1 MAGAQ
6 GAVTPTAVVAL
17 GGNALAP
24 EGESPSFE
32 RQEAQATR
40 MARAILDLI
49 DAGYRLVLTHGNG
62 PQVGM
67 LALQQQEAAHL
78 VPPQPLF
85 VLGAMT
91 QGQLGSLVAVALRN
105 LRPDRPPPVVAV
117 VSHVLVDAGDPAFQR
132 PTKPVGPFLDRAQ
145 AQRLGAE
152 RGWQVAEDAGRGYRR
167 VVPSPEPLDLVE
179 ADAIGSLLQA
189 GFVVIAAGGGGIP
202 VVRRDRRL
210 VGAEAVIDKDLA
222 AQRLASSVG
231 ARTLIM
237 ITAVD
242 QVQVDYGT
250 PRARPLR
257 EISAEEAEAYLAEG
271 QFPAGSMG
279 PKVDAA
285 VRFLAAGGEL
295 AIITSPDHIL
305 EALRGEHG
313 TRIVSSGA
321 ARTRSMRPR

>member
-1 MAGAQ
+1 
-6 GAVTPTAVVAL
+6 
-17 GGNALAP
+17 
-24 EGESPSFE
+24 
-32 RQEAQATR
+32 
-40 MARAILDLI
+40 
-49 DAGYRLVLTHGNG
+49 
-62 PQVGM
+62 
-67 LALQQQEAAHL
+67 
-78 VPPQPLF
+78 
-85 VLGAMT
+85 
-91 QGQLGSLVAVALRN
+91 
-105 LRPDRPPPVVAV
+105 VVAV

-271 QFPAGSMG
+271 QFSAGSMG